1 MAIKLQIRRGT
12 ASNWTSANPT
22 LLSGEIGYETDT
34 GNIKIG
40 DGTTN
45 WVGLSYNVSTFPQ
58 SSVSGTDFNAAGF
71 RLQGRYSIS
80 TSVSTNK
87 PTEWVAASDAPAIL
101 LTTAISGGS
110 CSQVLFSTKSIKVYQ
125 RSWDGTSYTSWISL
139 SSVYAFNVSADAI
152 ATAAIQDNAVTNAK
166 LRDST
171 AASVIGRS
179 AGTAGDPADIVAG
192 TDGHVLRRSSGT
204 LGFGQIAAASIP
216 TNTIPYDRL
225 SNATQTTLLGATAAG
240 AISEFT
246 VRQIRN
252 LCGFQ
257 LIPLSW
263 LGNNTVNITT
273 PGTAVQSWI
282 GWVLRTE
289 YNLNPGDGF
298 VMRPIRGGADI
309 TGGQT
314 SFPVDIDGG
323 TGTTANTGGFYRQ
336 GVSIWLRVI

>member
-87 PTEWVAASDAPAIL
+87 PAEWAPASDAPAIL

-110 CSQVLFSTKSIKVYQ
+110 CSQVLLSTKSTKVYQ
-125 RSWDGTSYTSWISL
+125 RSWDGTSYTTWISL
-139 SSVYAFNVSADAI
+139 SSVYEFNVAAGAI
-152 ATAAIQDNAVTNAK
+152 STAAIQDNAVTNTK
-166 LRDST
+166 LRDS
-171 AASVIGRS
+171 AAVSVIGRS
-179 AGTAGDPADIVAG
+179 AGSTGDPADIAAS
-192 TDGHVLRRSSGT
+192 TDGHVLIRTSGT
-204 LGFGQIAAASIP
+204 LGFGQIASASIP
-216 TNTIPYDRL
+216 VNTIPYNRL
-225 SNATQTTLLGATAAG
+225 SNATQTTLLGATGAG
-240 AISEFT
+240 AISELT
-246 VRQIRN
+246 MLQIRN

-257 LIPLSW
+257 LIPLPW
-263 LGNNTVNITT
+263 LSANTVNITT
-273 PGTAVQSWI
+273 PGSASSEWL

-289 YNLNPGDGF
+289 YNNNPGDGF
-298 VMRPIRGGADI
+298 VMRPIRGGINI

-314 SFPVDIDGG
+314 SFPIDIDGG
-323 TGTTANTGGFYRQ
+323 NGTTTNTGGFYRQ